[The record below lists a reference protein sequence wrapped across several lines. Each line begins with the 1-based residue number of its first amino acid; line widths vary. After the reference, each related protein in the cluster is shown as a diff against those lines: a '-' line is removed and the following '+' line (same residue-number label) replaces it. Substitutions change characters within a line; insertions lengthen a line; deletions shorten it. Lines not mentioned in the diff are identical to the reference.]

1 MDPNETKGEAKAT
14 FFREKR
20 KIYYFAFLLMAVVI
34 GIFWFWR
41 VYFYPFESTED
52 AMLQA
57 TDMSISPVV
66 SGQITQMI
74 VEEGA
79 VVQKGDLLFIIDDTL
94 LKFQKEKAFAAAQHA
109 QDELRVQKIRRDL
122 ARDDYVRA
130 KTEFSAEVIS
140 QEMMNLAEKN
150 LEMAEAML
158 GSILSLV
165 EVQIADLRMV
175 EKQIELSHVT
185 APAAGVVAKVWHY
198 AGDVVQAG
206 QTTLTLLDLVNVWV
220 DANLEETKISS
231 IRVGDPVLLAID
243 AYPDLDLTGTVV
255 VVGAAAAS
263 QFSLIPANNS
273 SGNFTKVT
281 QRVPLRISLN
291 VPDGNS
297 SLYLRPGMSVKV
309 KIRAR

>member
-1 MDPNETKGEAKAT
+1 MDDSKAT

-20 KIYYFAFLLMAVVI
+20 KIYYISFMLMAVFV

-52 AMLQA
+52 AVLQA

-66 SGQITQMI
+66 SGQIVEMA

-79 VVQKGDLLFIIDDTL
+79 IVNKGDLLFTVDDTL
-94 LKFQKEKAFAAAQHA
+94 LKFQKEKAYAAIQHA
-109 QDELRVQKIRRDL
+109 QDEAQVQQIRRDL
-122 ARDDYVRA
+122 ARDGFVRA
-130 KTEFSAEVIS
+130 KTEFEAGIIS
-140 QEMMNLAEKN
+140 TEMMNQATKN

-158 GSILSLV
+158 QSIMSLV
-165 EVQIADLRMV
+165 EVQVADLRMV

-206 QTTLTLLDLVNVWV
+206 QTTLTLMDLVNVWV
-220 DANLEETKISS
+220 DANIEETKISV
-231 IRVGDPVLLAID
+231 IRVGDPVMLTID
-243 AYPDLDLTGTVV
+243 AYPNLNLKGTVV

-263 QFSLIPANNS
+263 QFALIPANNS

-281 QRVPLRISLN
+281 QRVPLRIAFKM
-291 VPDGNS
+291 PDEDTM
-297 SLYLRPGMSVKV
+297 LYLRPGMSVKV

>member
-1 MDPNETKGEAKAT
+1 MEENKAA

-20 KIYYFAFLLMAVVI
+20 KIYYIAFILMAVFL

-52 AMLQA
+52 AVLQA

-66 SGQITQMI
+66 SGQIVEMV

-79 VVQKGDLLFIIDDTL
+79 VVQKGDLLFSVDHTL
-94 LKFQKEKAFAAAQHA
+94 LNYQKDKAFAAIQHA
-109 QDELRVQKIRRDL
+109 QDEAALQQIRRDL
-122 ARDDYVRA
+122 ARDDYLRA
-130 KTEFSAEVIS
+130 KTEFEAGVIS
-140 QEMMNLAEKN
+140 QEVMNVAEKN

-158 GSILSLV
+158 QSIFSLV
-165 EVQIADLRMV
+165 DVQVADLRMV
-175 EKQIELSHVT
+175 EKQIELAEVR
-185 APAAGVVAKVWHY
+185 APASGVVAKVWHY

-206 QTTLTLLDLVNVWV
+206 QTTLTLMDLVNVWI
-220 DANLEETKISS
+220 DANIEETKISS
-231 IRVGDPVLLAID
+231 IRVGDPVMISID
-243 AYPDLDLTGTVV
+243 AYPHLEIDGTVV

-263 QFSLIPANNS
+263 QFALIPANNS

-281 QRVPLRISLN
+281 QRVPLRISFTIS
-291 VPDGNS
+291 DETS
-297 SLYLRPGMSVKV
+297 ALYLRPGMSVKV

>member
-1 MDPNETKGEAKAT
+1 MDPNETKAA

-20 KIYYFAFLLMAVVI
+20 KIYYIALILMATCV
-34 GIFWFWR
+34 GIFWVWR

-57 TDMSISPVV
+57 TDISISPVV
-66 SGQITQMI
+66 SGQIMQMV

-79 VVQKGDLLFIIDDTL
+79 VVEKGELLFIIDDTVL
-94 LKFQKEKAFAAAQHA
+94 RLQREKAFAAVQHA
-109 QDELRVQKIRRDL
+109 QDEMLVQRIRRDL
-122 ARDDYVRA
+122 ARDDYERA
-130 KTEFSAEVIS
+130 KTEFAAGVIS
-140 QEMMNLAEKN
+140 QEMMNVAEKN
-150 LEMAEAML
+150 LEMAEAIVA
-158 GSILSLV
+158 SIMSQA
-165 EVQIADLRMV
+165 EVQLADFRMI
-175 EKQIELSHVT
+175 EKQIELSHVV
-185 APAAGVVAKVWHY
+185 APAAGVVAKVWHN

-231 IRVGDPVLLAID
+231 VRVGDPVELLID
-243 AYPDLDLTGTVV
+243 AYPNLRFAGTVM
-255 VVGAAAAS
+255 VVGAAATS

-281 QRVPLRISLN
+281 QRVPLRISFNMTKENL
-291 VPDGNS
+291 